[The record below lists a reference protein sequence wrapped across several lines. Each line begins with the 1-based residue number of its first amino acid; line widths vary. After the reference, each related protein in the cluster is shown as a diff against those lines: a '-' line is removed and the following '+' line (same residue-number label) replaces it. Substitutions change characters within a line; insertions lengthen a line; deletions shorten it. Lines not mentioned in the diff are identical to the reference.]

1 MGLFNFVSGFGVG
14 LYLGLYVAKH
24 YDVPD
29 VPDPQTVYQKM
40 LKILEDNKKDKW
52 LNNVIKFIVYMWQL
66 IGVVQLWLYDSVYCR
81 ILIE

>member
-29 VPDPQTVYQKM
+29 VPDPQTVYNKV
-40 LKILEDNKKDKW
+40 LKILEDNKKEK
-52 LNNVIKFIVYMWQL
+52 
-66 IGVVQLWLYDSVYCR
+66 
-81 ILIE
+81 